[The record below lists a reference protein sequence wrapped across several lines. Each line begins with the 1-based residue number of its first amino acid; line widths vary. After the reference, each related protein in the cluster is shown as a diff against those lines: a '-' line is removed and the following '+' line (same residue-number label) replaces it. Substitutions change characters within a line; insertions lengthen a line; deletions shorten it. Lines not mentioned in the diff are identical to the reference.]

1 MNEKEQILIKDK
13 ISYAE
18 EFDINLF
25 GIGLGFYPKEI
36 KEIFSKCLWTLSSKL
51 IWNSIISILDN
62 EIQENNEFDEIN
74 FSQKENKI
82 EIIKKLKKNGK
93 MYVVIKLFVIN

>member
-1 MNEKEQILIKDK
+1 M
-13 ISYAE
+13 
-18 EFDINLF
+18 FR
-25 GIGLGFYPKEI
+25 
-36 KEIFSKCLWTLSSKL
+36 TSKL

-82 EIIKKLKKNGK
+82 EIIKKIEEKGK
-93 MYVVIKLFVIN
+93 MCVVIKLFIIN

>member
-1 MNEKEQILIKDK
+1 MNKYEQYLIKEK

-36 KEIFSKCLWTLSSKL
+36 KEIFPKCLWTLSSKL

-82 EIIKKLKKNGK
+82 EIIKKIEEKWED
-93 MYVVIKLFVIN
+93 VFVIKLFIIN